1 MAVDSIVE
9 STKYFISS
17 TLKEVQK
24 RVKEVVSGCGVN
36 HNPLINETFANLK
49 LPFDGFDTEK
59 LQISYM
65 KSNFN
70 YVSYREMELEKTV
83 KKTVKYLTDNVCL
96 IEQNKDIMPKEP
108 EVDIFEDDF
117 DIDFDIDF

>member
-1 MAVDSIVE
+1 M
-9 STKYFISS
+9 
-17 TLKEVQK
+17 LKAQ
-24 RVKEVVSGCGVN
+24 
-36 HNPLINETFANLK
+36 
-49 LPFDGFDTEK
+49 
-59 LQISYM
+59 
-65 KSNFN
+65 
-70 YVSYREMELEKTV
+70 MELEKTV